1 MPVESQHI
9 LIVHIASLAQ
19 TTLALPALRSLR
31 AHLPNSRVTVA
42 ASSAAADLIRLS
54 GCADE
59 VLTIGRLRHADLLK
73 PTAFY
78 RSTKAL
84 NELRHA
90 NYDLAIEFTPGAEA
104 GIVLSLANPRERLNS
119 RKTQSQSLGAVIE
132 RVTQTISQK
141 TSAPIHLAHQYL
153 KKLEPLGVRPIEAE
167 PRITTERQA
176 DEQIEKLLGKYGIA
190 FGELLIGLHP
200 GAGQV
205 RHRWPMERFVSI
217 GARMIHNFN
226 ARVLVFAGPQERGLA
241 KRIVAQLLD
250 KGADKG
256 AGKGAAKRA
265 IAIESPKIPELV
277 SAFAR
282 LSLLIANHSGPAH
295 LAAAVGTP
303 VVAVSILGS
312 SFGNNSTPSPVD
324 LLGRRHQHLRASHVE
339 LISEEAVYEAACR
352 LLKMSRA
359 EFLRSR

>member
-1 MPVESQHI
+1 MIREPQHI
-9 LIVHIASLAQ
+9 LVIHVAGLAE

-31 AHLPNSRVTVA
+31 AHLPNSRITIA

-59 VLTIGRLRHADLLK
+59 VLTVGRLRHAELLK

-78 RSTKAL
+78 RSTKAI

-90 NYDLAIEFTPGAEA
+90 NYDLAIEFKSGTEA
-104 GIVLSLANPRERLNS
+104 AIVLNLANPRERLKPSKESNKGLS
-119 RKTQSQSLGAVIE
+119 ALIE
-132 RVTQTISQK
+132 RVAQTIPQK

-153 KKLEPLGVRPIEAE
+153 KKLEPLGVRPVEAE
-167 PRITTERQA
+167 PRITTDRQA
-176 DEQIEKLLGKYGIA
+176 DEQIEKLLDKHGVKS
-190 FGELLIGLHP
+190 GELLVGIHP
-200 GAGQV
+200 GAGQI
-205 RHRWPMERFVSI
+205 RHRWPMERFVSV

-226 ARVLVFAGPQERGLA
+226 ARVLVFAGPCERGLA
-241 KRIVAQLLD
+241 KRIVAQLPT
-250 KGADKG
+250 KQ
-256 AGKGAAKRA
+256 A
-265 IAIESPKIPELV
+265 IALQSTKLPELV

-295 LAAAVGTP
+295 MAAAVGTP

-324 LLGRRHQHLRASHVE
+324 LLGRRHQHLRASHIE

-352 LLKMSRA
+352 
-359 EFLRSR
+359 